1 MIVSSRYQEYNALDG
16 AHEPGRSYGGACC
29 NTMLKVVYDA
39 ANEMEGAAQTE
50 AAAQALFEE
59 DDEDEDDEPSLA
71 GKSFKSGFSLDFGA
85 QSLVQANLTWAS
97 LLRQMKSEFKDV
109 GYAQVPKITTTRKID
124 LNQPFSLSGENF
136 DPKKNKKRSLLIG
149 CNYKA
154 IPGAEL
160 KASHDDVR
168 SMKDFIVNV
177 HGFSEKPEHMTIL
190 LDEDN
195 HTPPTYHNM
204 VESFKRLS
212 ESAQP
217 GDAVFVQISG
227 HGGRVLDA
235 AVDAEAESYDEVVV
249 PMDYEQ
255 HGLVRDTLIFK
266 TLLAPMRYG
275 VTVTVLIDCCDT
287 GMVLELPY
295 SWTTRGDKRDST
307 AKVSSDMSVC
317 SLRRSPMN
325 LHQLITNDDFS
336 FVRFLKVVKTLYE
349 SSTFTQLGKTV
360 GSALNPL
367 SINTKEEE
375 DANVRSSNHKK
386 IKQNNPGSDSI
397 FDALADACNAVQG
410 GKDEK
415 RKSGAESFDGMSTA
429 GRRDTLF
436 DQVIKGCSLLSSP
449 VGEEFSDED
458 TFKTR
463 TEDDLSYY
471 SEGESFE
478 TMDDDYSSPR
488 HNTRRSKRRHHRRR

>member
-1 MIVSSRYQEYNALDG
+1 MIVSSRDQEYNALDG

-325 LHQLITNDDFS
+325 L
-336 FVRFLKVVKTLYE
+336 
-349 SSTFTQLGKTV
+349 
-360 GSALNPL
+360 L
-367 SINTKEEE
+367 S
-375 DANVRSSNHKK
+375 
-386 IKQNNPGSDSI
+386 
-397 FDALADACNAVQG
+397 
-410 GKDEK
+410 
-415 RKSGAESFDGMSTA
+415 
-429 GRRDTLF
+429 
-436 DQVIKGCSLLSSP
+436 
-449 VGEEFSDED
+449 
-458 TFKTR
+458 
-463 TEDDLSYY
+463 
-471 SEGESFE
+471 
-478 TMDDDYSSPR
+478 
-488 HNTRRSKRRHHRRR
+488 